1 MCLVLCIRYSVLR
14 DFPLN
19 ISYKRSKSLTRE
31 RFNRSSLNRESTC
44 EKYEVFFAASTQSV
58 DAVGADGDEG
68 PPVPFPNTEVK
79 LVCVDNTWWATARED
94 R

>member
-1 MCLVLCIRYSVLR
+1 MVALPSE
-14 DFPLN
+14 
-19 ISYKRSKSLTRE
+19 KTRK
-31 RFNRSSLNRESTC
+31 
-44 EKYEVFFAASTQSV
+44 KYEVFFAALTLRV
-58 DAVGADGDEG
+58 NAVGADGDEG